1 MNWEGQS
8 ILDVALEHHPEQ
20 RHRFCASHP
29 QRDAKTHRHRRPGN
43 RHRESVRKR
52 AIMEDIYVAEQ
63 EKSLKSLLKG
73 LNEDL
78 AGEYNAI
85 ISYLQYS
92 AKVKGPYRPQ
102 LVGFLQAEIPDEQAH
117 AQYLADKIVSLGGE
131 PVVEPKPVKT
141 SNDTREMLQ
150 FIYEAEAATVE
161 NYKKRLEQAEAF
173 GDVGLQSQIEDMIA
187 DETTHRD
194 EVKKMLDGWH

>member
-1 MNWEGQS
+1 MATKNGN
-8 ILDVALEHHPEQ
+8 LDQLIA
-20 RHRFCASHP
+20 
-29 QRDAKTHRHRRPGN
+29 
-43 RHRESVRKR
+43 
-52 AIMEDIYVAEQ
+52 
-63 EKSLKSLLKG
+63 G

-78 AGEYNAI
+78 AGEYNAM

-92 AKVKGPYRPQ
+92 AKVRGPYRPQ
-102 LVGFLQAEIPDEQAH
+102 LVAFLQQEIPDEQAH

-131 PVVEPKPVKT
+131 PIVKPRKVKT
-141 SNDTREMLQ
+141 SDDTREMLQ
-150 FIYEAEAATVE
+150 FIYEAEAETVE

-194 EVKKMLDGWH
+194 EVRKILDGWA